1 MAEERDAREVG
12 ETIARLLE
20 ELRAQANPHAWRQ
33 VDELLRTVLDLYG
46 RGLARVIEIASGDA
60 PAEQLRANLVADPL
74 LTSLLVLHGIHPVDT
89 RTRIVRVLDTV
100 RESLGPDALAPVF
113 VSLDDDSVLRLRLE
127 GKGPRHASTVAA
139 VQGAIER
146 AVAEAAPEVA
156 SIVFETAPVGAAAPG
171 PLVQLNG
178 RKQKTHPPPTW
189 TSVDVGKMGPGEM
202 RALEVGG
209 QRLVVCSI
217 SGALYAYRDTCAA
230 CGSRIDAGDLQGRH
244 LSCPSCGQRYDLRL
258 AGRASDG
265 RPLQLDPLPLLA
277 DATGVRIALP
287 DGAA

>member
-12 ETIARLLE
+12 ERIARLLD
-20 ELRAQANPHAWRQ
+20 ELRAQANPYAWQQ

-60 PAEQLRANLVADPL
+60 PAEELRAKLVADPL
-74 LTSLLVLHGIHPVDT
+74 LTSLLVLHGIHPLDT
-89 RTRIVRVLDTV
+89 RTRIERVLDNV
-100 RESLGPDALAPVF
+100 RESLGPDALAPAF
-113 VSLDDDSVLRLRLE
+113 TSLDADSVLRLRLE

-146 AVAEAAPEVA
+146 AIAEAAPEVA
-156 SIVFETAPVGAAAPG
+156 SIVFESASVGAGAPG
-171 PLVQLNG
+171 RLVQLNG
-178 RKQKTHPPPTW
+178 RKTHGPGAW
-189 TSVDVGKMGPGEM
+189 TSVDLGKMGPGEI
-202 RALEVGG
+202 RALEVDG

-230 CGSRIDAGDLQGRH
+230 CGSRIEAGGLQGQH
-244 LSCPSCGQRYDLRL
+244 LTCPSCGQRYDLRL

-265 RPLQLDPLPLLA
+265 SPLQLDPLPLLA

-287 DGAA
+287 EGAA